1 MKNLLVTY
9 IILFNLSL
17 FAQKPCEIDENV
29 TDTIGSYK
37 STKQYMIYE
46 RSFAGN
52 STNIYFS
59 LANTDG
65 VISLDVQFLQKSPD
79 FIKAN
84 CLDKNSKIYLQLSNG
99 KVITLLSVGFDNCGT
114 LVKDQ
119 NNINNRIMSGSFVF
133 VKENFEELKN
143 ATVTFMR
150 IKYATDTIDYPFKT
164 DMISEIDK
172 NKYEPENYFINYLKC
187 IE

>member
-1 MKNLLVTY
+1 MKKLLITL

-17 FAQKPCEIDENV
+17 FAQKPCEIDANV

-46 RSFAGN
+46 RNFAGN

-65 VISLDVQFLQKSPD
+65 VISLDVQFLQKSLD

-84 CLDKNSKIYLQLSNG
+84 CLDKNSKIY
-99 KVITLLSVGFDNCGT
+99 
-114 LVKDQ
+114 
-119 NNINNRIMSGSFVF
+119 NIFRVF
-133 VKENFEELKN
+133 L
-143 ATVTFMR
+143 
-150 IKYATDTIDYPFKT
+150 
-164 DMISEIDK
+164 
-172 NKYEPENYFINYLKC
+172 INYIFL
-187 IE
+187 